1 VFNSFNLVSTPE
13 NGELT
18 MPVELLRR
26 LFTVEEYERMAQA
39 DILTA
44 AERVELLNGE
54 IVEMSPIGTH
64 HAACVNR
71 LNKLFSQLVGE
82 NALVSVQ
89 NPIRLSDRS
98 QPQPDLTL
106 LQPRSDFYATAH
118 PQPQDVLLIVEVA
131 DTSADYDRQVKILLY
146 ADAAIIEVWLVDLVE
161 QYLEVYRQPS
171 TNGYQQIQLRRNQQI
186 FFQALPDLKI
196 SIDNILGSD

>member
-1 VFNSFNLVSTPE
+1 
-13 NGELT
+13 

-26 LFTVEEYERMAQA
+26 LFTVEEYERMVQA

-54 IVEMSPIGTH
+54 IVEMSPIGTR
-64 HAACVNR
+64 HAACVKR
-71 LNKLFSQLVGE
+71 LNQLFSQRLGERALVG
-82 NALVSVQ
+82 VQ
-89 NPIRLSDRS
+89 DPIRLSDRS
-98 QPQPDLTL
+98 EPQPDLTL

-131 DTSADYDRQVKILLY
+131 DTSADYDRQVKIPLY
-146 ADAAIIEVWLVDLVE
+146 ANAGIIEVWLVDLVE
-161 QYLEVYRQPS
+161 QNLEVYRQPS
-171 TNGYQQIQLRRNQQI
+171 TNGYQQIQQLRHNQQI
-186 FFQALPDLKI
+186 FLQALPDLEI

>member
-1 VFNSFNLVSTPE
+1 
-13 NGELT
+13 

-118 PQPQDVLLIVEVA
+118 PQPKDVLLIVEVA
-131 DTSADYDRQVKILLY
+131 DTSADYDRQVKIPLY
-146 ADAAIIEVWLVDLVE
+146 VDAGIVEVWLVDLGV
-161 QYLEVYRQPS
+161 QSLEVYRQPS
-171 TNGYQQIQLRRNQQI
+171 ANGYQQIQQLRHNQQI
-186 FFQALPDLKI
+186 FLQALPDLAYSWEAPR
-196 SIDNILGSD
+196 SIRFG